1 MRENEQQYTVFIC
14 GAWYMQASYFVF
26 EKMKLEGFAGYDD
39 VRLKTAIK
47 VPRAVV
53 GRIIGKGGKT
63 VKDIQHSTGVI
74 IKLPSNTAEEAEE
87 AQEQEDEVF
96 VTVYGNFLTTQ
107 VLISVIL
114 VKSTETR
121 SHKICSLT

>member
-1 MRENEQQYTVFIC
+1 MVWC
-14 GAWYMQASYFVF
+14 VQASYFVF

-47 VPRAVV
+47 VPKAVV

-74 IKLPSNTAEEAEE
+74 IKLPSNAADEA
-87 AQEQEDEVF
+87 DEHDDGVF
-96 VTVYGNFLTTQ
+96 VSVYGNFVTTQ
-107 VLISVIL
+107 VLLISSIY
-114 VKSTETR
+114 
-121 SHKICSLT
+121 